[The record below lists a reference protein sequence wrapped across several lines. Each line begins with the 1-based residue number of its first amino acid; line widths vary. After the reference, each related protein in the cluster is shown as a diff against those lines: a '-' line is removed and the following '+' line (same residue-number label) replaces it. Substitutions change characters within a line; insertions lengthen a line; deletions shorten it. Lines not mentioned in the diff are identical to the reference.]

1 MEPIFNKVCVLVT
14 AAFALTLVPGFRR
27 SESSLLSVR
36 DRGTALLV
44 FMLLGLAEQVAVGRS
59 SWYNH
64 RIVAACSAGLL
75 AGASIG
81 TVVAAFVT
89 WLAVAYDGRPL
100 VICGLAM
107 LSGALAGGWLYRWR
121 PRLARHPL
129 TGFCLTATVSCLR
142 DSLIFL
148 CTPGMGPVVQIFT
161 RLGIALVLQGLGTAL
176 ILAVV
181 ALIRDRDQQTAAAA
195 SAEVCALQL
204 RMNPHF
210 LCNALNTFATLATIA
225 PHEIPRAAGRLRHFL
240 RASFDQSDRTL
251 IPLEEELTVVRA
263 YLDIESLRLGNRL
276 ILELAIESGLTEVLV
291 PPFSLQPL
299 VENALQHSLQC
310 CGKPRCLCLVV
321 CRRIGEWLDI
331 IVSDDGTGAPST
343 QSKQIFFTER
353 LTLLRRRLRELYSR
367 SFKLEVHSE
376 VGGRTAVTMR
386 IPLRVITLYTR
397 RNLTSAGASLLPR
410 LVPKEEL

>member
-89 WLAVAYDGRPL
+89 
-100 VICGLAM
+100 
-107 LSGALAGGWLYRWR
+107 
-121 PRLARHPL
+121 
-129 TGFCLTATVSCLR
+129 
-142 DSLIFL
+142 
-148 CTPGMGPVVQIFT
+148 
-161 RLGIALVLQGLGTAL
+161 GIALVLQGLGTAL

-251 IPLEEELTVVRA
+251 IPLEEELTVVR
-263 YLDIESLRLGNRL
+263 
-276 ILELAIESGLTEVLV
+276 T
-291 PPFSLQPL
+291 
-299 VENALQHSLQC
+299 
-310 CGKPRCLCLVV
+310 
-321 CRRIGEWLDI
+321 
-331 IVSDDGTGAPST
+331 
-343 QSKQIFFTER
+343 
-353 LTLLRRRLRELYSR
+353 
-367 SFKLEVHSE
+367 
-376 VGGRTAVTMR
+376 
-386 IPLRVITLYTR
+386 
-397 RNLTSAGASLLPR
+397 
-410 LVPKEEL
+410 

>member
-1 MEPIFNKVCVLVT
+1 M
-14 AAFALTLVPGFRR
+14 
-27 SESSLLSVR
+27 R
-36 DRGTALLV
+36 DRRTTLLV

-64 RIVAACSAGLL
+64 RIVAVCAAGLL
-75 AGASIG
+75 AGPGIG
-81 TVVAAFVT
+81 AVVAAFVT
-89 WLAVAYDGRPL
+89 WLAVVYNGRPL
-100 VICGLAM
+100 VICGFAM
-107 LSGALAGGWLYRWR
+107 LSGALGGGWLYRWR

-148 CTPGMGPVVQIFT
+148 CTPGMGPVVQNFT

-195 SAEVCALQL
+195 SAEVSALQL

-251 IPLEEELTVVRA
+251 I
-263 YLDIESLRLGNRL
+263 
-276 ILELAIESGLTEVLV
+276 
-291 PPFSLQPL
+291 
-299 VENALQHSLQC
+299 HS
-310 CGKPRCLCLVV
+310 K
-321 CRRIGEWLDI
+321 
-331 IVSDDGTGAPST
+331 
-343 QSKQIFFTER
+343 
-353 LTLLRRRLRELYSR
+353 
-367 SFKLEVHSE
+367 
-376 VGGRTAVTMR
+376 
-386 IPLRVITLYTR
+386 
-397 RNLTSAGASLLPR
+397 RN
-410 LVPKEEL
+410 